1 MAKVGFWLNGS
12 QGKLAGATMYKD
24 GASGE
29 TIIREVNKHPRNP
42 KTDKQIIQRIIMN
55 TVTNAYSLLKPI
67 VDHSFEGVKAGRD
80 CMSYFTKQNVQF
92 AREKIA
98 TMQSQGVDF
107 YDMFNFNLFG
117 ERQFVNNQYLLSMG
131 SLPTVPVSYDELLGV
146 YIPNIIE
153 NTYGEVLAKLG
164 LSRGDQLTFIMV
176 GNRPRQTNKE
186 IRFARVILD
195 PIDAETKQTLP
206 LSTVFTYNGEAYS
219 PNPRNTGS
227 VRLGI
232 DQELGLL
239 FYSDDLFITAGAV
252 IVSRQSGEDWL
263 RSTTYLTYGS
273 NIDHSLGAAMDAAIN
288 GGTKIY
294 APNNYYLNN
303 AGKDGRDIQVE
314 PPFFDV
320 QSVTLDGQPITVGT
334 LLEKLMTE
342 QQLEEGYL
350 IVNAEGANMGEAIV
364 KFDDIEVLSA
374 SFVDGV
380 ARIPLTDIQGDI
392 VYSIYT
398 NFGGKDIDVG
408 CQFRVT
414 VSPIQMVT
422 ANGVEVHN
430 GDVLTGSQEVRV
442 YGENLSSNDFELY
455 FNDVQYTPLYEDE
468 NGFEFIIGDNGNV
481 VIKVSLLTALS
492 FSINGN
498 VVPSILPT
506 SFTAGQTATTTAA
519 TNSWIS
525 LIRNPGNCMN
535 YPFIIEE
542 KYFSLIV
549 IGNFEESDLVK
560 LSYENCEE
568 RAVSLTSVGN
578 LKAVVTVIDSQKP
591 AYIMY
596 EGFIIAVF
604 NYTN

>member
-1 MAKVGFWLNGS
+1 
-12 QGKLAGATMYKD
+12 MYKD

-107 YDMFNFNLFG
+107 YDIFNFNLFG
-117 ERQFVNNQYLLSMG
+117 ERQFLNNQYLLSMG

-195 PIDAETKQTLP
+195 PIDAETKQPLP
-206 LSTVFTYNGEAYS
+206 LSTVFTYNGEVYS

-232 DQELGLL
+232 DQEFGLL

-273 NIDHSLGAAMDAAIN
+273 NIDHSLGQAMDAAIN

-303 AGKDGRDIQVE
+303 AGREDGEVVQGE
-314 PPFFDV
+314 PTITV
-320 QSVTLDGQPITVGT
+320 QSVSLDGEIITVGT

-398 NFGGKDIDVG
+398 NFGGEDIDVG
-408 CQFRVT
+408 YQFRVT

-442 YGENLSSNDFELY
+442 YGENITSDDFELY

-468 NGFEFIIGDNGNV
+468 NGFNFIIGDNGNV
-481 VIKVSLLTALS
+481 IIKVSNLIALS
-492 FSINGN
+492 FTIAGN

-506 SFTAGQTATTTAA
+506 VLRGGQTNVYNAVTSVWKDRIDY
-519 TNSWIS
+519 N
-525 LIRNPGNCMN
+525 GNCLN
-535 YPFIIEE
+535 YPFVMTHL
-542 KYFSLIV
+542 YFNLIV
-549 IGNFEESDLVK
+549 NGAFTSSDFVK
-560 LSYENCEE
+560 VKGENCECMNFI
-568 RAVSLTSVGN
+568 TSTYN
-578 LKAVVTVIDSQKP
+578 LKIAAKVIDSQKP

-604 NYTN
+604 NYLN